1 MNTHNDST
9 ICAVSSPAGTGAV
22 AIVRM
27 SGLNSIKILST
38 VIENK
43 NLIKNIEASKIYHSK
58 INDNSG
64 EIIDDVLFCV
74 FKSPKSYTGE
84 DIVEI
89 FCHASEY
96 IQKTIISLL
105 CENGAEIAA
114 PGEFTK
120 RAFLN
125 GKMDLTQSEAV
136 ADIIAS
142 HSKESL
148 RLAMN
153 QIRGGVSSEISRLRA
168 RLVDLLMLLELELD
182 FSEEDV
188 EFADRQQMLGIITDL
203 TSNISGLI
211 NSFKYGNAIK
221 SGVPVVIAGQPN
233 VGKSSLLNVLLND
246 ERAIV
251 SEIPGT
257 TRDFIEDE
265 ITVNDIRFRFIDT
278 AGIREAGDE
287 IESIG
292 IDRTFGKIEKALII
306 ILVIEAGEELTN
318 IEGILSKLTQFINS
332 EEQFVIIAANKSDKQ
347 KDIKIPKL
355 INNFPVIAISAL
367 EKTNIDGLK
376 TMLSNTV
383 KSLKVNNQD
392 VIISLARHENALKK
406 CMSALN
412 MAEESLKN
420 NISADFVAQ
429 DVREAVYYLGEISG
443 EISNEEVLGAVFE
456 KFCIGK

>member
-1 MNTHNDST
+1 MNTDNEKT
-9 ICAVSSPAGTGAV
+9 ICAISSPAGSGAV
-22 AIVRM
+22 SILRM
-27 SGLNSIKILST
+27 SGSKSISILSAVIDNKDLINSIEVSKLYY
-38 VIENK
+38 
-43 NLIKNIEASKIYHSK
+43 SKISDK
-58 INDNSG
+58 SG
-64 EIIDDVLFCV
+64 EIIDKVLFCF
-74 FKSPKSYTGE
+74 FKAPRSYTGE

-89 FCHASEY
+89 FCHGSEY
-96 IQKTIISLL
+96 IQKTILSLL
-105 CENGAEIAA
+105 CENGAEIAE

-125 GKMDLTQSEAV
+125 GKMDLMQSEAV

-153 QIRGGVSSEISRLRA
+153 QIRGGVSKEISRLRA
-168 RLVDLLMLLELELD
+168 RLIDLLMLLELELD
-182 FSEEDV
+182 FSEEDL
-188 EFADRQQMLGIITDL
+188 EFADRKQMLGIIEDL
-203 TSNISGLI
+203 SDNISGLI

-265 ITVNDIRFRFIDT
+265 MTVNDILFRFIDT

-306 ILVIEAGEELTN
+306 ILVVEAGEESAN
-318 IEGILSKLTQFINS
+318 IVTILNKLGEHINT
-332 EEQFVIIAANKSDKQ
+332 EQQFVIIAANKSDKL
-347 KDIKIPKL
+347 KDFNFPEQ
-355 INNFPVIAISAL
+355 INNFPLIPISAL
-367 EKTNIDGLK
+367 NKTNIDKLK
-376 TMLSNTV
+376 DLLSDKVKTLNTG
-383 KSLKVNNQD
+383 NQQI
-392 VIISLARHENALKK
+392 IISGARHENALRK
-406 CMSALN
+406 CSIALTN
-412 MAEESLKN
+412 AQESLNN
-420 NISADFVAQ
+420 NISADFVSQ
-429 DVREAVYYLGEISG
+429 DVREAVYYLGEITG
-443 EISNEEVLGAVFE
+443 EISNDEVLGAIFE